1 MGTRHKFSKE
11 FKESVVQKVINRGSD
26 SIREVCSREGVGF
39 STVTSWIKNYA
50 IVPGMKKQTGKKK
63 WSAEE
68 KFKVLTETDGL
79 DEAALG
85 LYLRSKG
92 LYSHHLTEWRS
103 DVIKSLD
110 EAHTRP
116 RLAKRDE
123 RDDRIK
129 ELERDLTRMEKAL
142 AEASARMML
151 QKKVDLFWEKRDA
164 LTKK

>member
-1 MGTRHKFSKE
+1 MVTRHSFSKE
-11 FKESVVQKVINRGSD
+11 FRESVIQKVLNRGDD

-39 STVTSWIKNYA
+39 STATKWIKNYA
-50 IVPGMKKQTGKKK
+50 ILPGMKKQTSAKK

-68 KFKVLTETDGL
+68 KLKAIQDSCNLN
-79 DEAALG
+79 DEDLG
-85 LYLRSKG
+85 LYLRKAG
-92 LYSHHLTEWRS
+92 LYSHQLAEWRA

-110 EAHTRP
+110 VARNRP
-116 RLAKRDE
+116 QVARRDGL
-123 RDDRIK
+123 DDRIK
-129 ELERDLTRMEKAL
+129 ELERDLLRMEKAL